1 MSLPTVLITGC
12 SAGGIGS
19 ALAEAFHERNH
30 HVIATAR
37 SVDKMSHL
45 SKYPNMTL
53 LKLDVTSSDDIAA
66 AVETV
71 KSLTGGKLDY
81 LVNNSGLPLTF
92 PALETDIEKA
102 KKLFEVNFW
111 GVVRMVNSFSEMVIA
126 AKGVIAN
133 HCSMGGVMTVP
144 WNAFYTSSKAALKS
158 YSEGLRHELAPFGVR
173 VVTIMTGVVGSNLW
187 TRAPELNLEGSRYAA
202 ASKEMMD
209 IATAANTGGT
219 MPCSEYARRVVD
231 DLVGGKTGLIWRG
244 KMASI
249 GWFLTS
255 FMPTW
260 FLDWMA
266 DSRSGLD
273 KLG

>member
-53 LKLDVTSSDDIAA
+53 LKLDVTSPDDIAA
-66 AVETV
+66 AVEAV
-71 KSLTGGKLDY
+71 KSLTGGTLDY

-92 PALETDIEKA
+92 PVLETDIEKA
-102 KKLFEVNFW
+102 REVFEVNFW
-111 GVVRMVNSFSEMVIA
+111 GVVRMVNAFSEMAIA
-126 AKGVIAN
+126 SKGVIAN

-187 TRAPELNLEGSRYAA
+187 TRAPEFNLEGSRYAPA
-202 ASKEMMD
+202 TKEMMD
-209 IATAANTGGT
+209 IATGATTGGT
-219 MPCSEYARRVVD
+219 MPCSDYARRVVD

-260 FLDWMA
+260 FLDMMTNH
-266 DSRSGLD
+266 RSGFD